1 MTVDETEWGGIGS
14 EGIDGDEQTVEQVEP
29 LTPQTTPRQN
39 NPRKR
44 AVNVEGEAEKEAGVM
59 KKKLK
64 KNLPTR
70 VNS

>member
-14 EGIDGDEQTVEQVEP
+14 EGIDGDEQTVEQVGP
-29 LTPQTTPRQN
+29 LTPQTTSRPN

-44 AVNVEGEAEKEAGVM
+44 AVEGEAEKEAGVM